1 MKNIQ
6 KINRKSMS
14 NFLINSLQFGDGKY
28 TITLPELEVWID
40 NNMPPIHP
48 DRFHLITNMDMPN
61 EDGMMMVVDFKNIL
75 ELISSTVGGLSQADL
90 ISAIRS
96 IVSQNNGKIIFEIVN
111 TKFNHAFII
120 SISSSIDYISL
131 FESSAIVQVEAIDE
145 ATSIAHVSLLNFY
158 KYYHSHTGLY
168 TPAGTVTA
176 PTFTGEGVSY
186 TPAGTVTTP
195 TFTGEGVSYTPA
207 GTVTAPTFTGEGV
220 SYTPAGTVTAPTF
233 TGEGVSY
240 TPAGTIGAPTFT
252 GTEAT
257 VTSDAKE
264 IVTGVTYDAPQF
276 DGGSFPTVD
285 AKSTKINT
293 IDSVADL
300 AVITGVSANNS
311 NIGITGSVA
320 PGTRCLNL
328 SLASGLEGEG
338 VVSVTTSTTDNNAVV
353 KVFDVV
359 ESSVIK
365 SVTVTD
371 GQLPSLTGGG
381 INVSTGT
388 HTHNTTIKPE
398 GTVSAPSFSGT
409 AATITAKGTVSAPTF
424 SGTQATITAEGTV
437 DAPTFSGTQAT
448 ITAKG
453 TVSTPS
459 FSGTT
464 TTITAKGTVSQPKF
478 TGTEATIT
486 VS

>member
-1 MKNIQ
+1 
-6 KINRKSMS
+6 MS

-40 NNMPPIHP
+40 NNMGPILP

-61 EDGMMMVVDFKNIL
+61 EEGMMMVVDFKNIL
-75 ELISSTVGGLSQADL
+75 ELIISTIGDMSQDE
-90 ISAIRS
+90 IIGAIRN
-96 IVSQNNGKIIFEIVN
+96 IVRENGKIIFEVVN
-111 TKFNHAFII
+111 TKYNHTFIL

-131 FESSAIVQVEAIDE
+131 FETSAIVQVESIDE
-145 ATSIAHVSLLNFY
+145 VNSIAHVSLLNFY
-158 KYYHSHTGLY
+158 KYQHTHST
-168 TPAGTVTA
+168 
-176 PTFTGEGVSY
+176 SY
-186 TPAGTVTTP
+186 TPAGTI
-195 TFTGEGVSYTPA
+195 
-207 GTVTAPTFTGEGV
+207 TAPTFTGEGV

-240 TPAGTIGAPTFT
+240 TPAGTIGAPTFI

-320 PGTRCLNL
+320 TGTRCLNL
-328 SLASGLEGEG
+328 SLASGLAAGDG

-359 ESSVIK
+359 ESSVIN
-365 SVTVTD
+365 SVTVT
-371 GQLPSLTGGG
+371 GGELPSLTGGG

-388 HTHNTTIKPE
+388 HTHNTTIKPA

-409 AATITAKGTVSAPTF
+409 QATITAKGTVSAPTF
-424 SGTQATITAEGTV
+424 SGTT
-437 DAPTFSGTQAT
+437 AT

-453 TVSTPS
+453 TVSAPS
-459 FSGTT
+459 FAGTT
-464 TTITAKGTVSQPKF
+464 
-478 TGTEATIT
+478 ATIT